1 MNIRV
6 ETKPNCL
13 AALSVEVPAEAVTKE
28 RDQIVKAFSR
38 QARIPGFRP
47 GKAPKAVIL
56 KHHTS
61 EIEQELESRLFQ
73 ASFQEAVKQNEG
85 LDILNV
91 KAPQDVTHQ
100 ADGSFTFNVELVLA
114 PTFELPEYKGLAVE
128 VPKVEVTDDNV
139 DEQLEQLR
147 KRFADYEDITDR
159 SAEKGDLAIIDYTAT
174 SEGKTLEEIG
184 GEQAK
189 PLSSNEG
196 YWIRIEDEAFFPGFT
211 DALIGTKAGDEKE
224 ITVTLPDDFPLEV
237 LREKEAVF
245 QVKVNELK
253 TETLPELDDDFASK
267 IDPGK
272 RLDEIKKIIKD
283 DLEMRAGR
291 QNEETKINA
300 VIDKL
305 ADTIDF
311 DLPEELL
318 KSETQGQADSM
329 VQEGQQA
336 GMSDDDIATQQEGL
350 FAAAEVRAK
359 NSLKTNFLLQEIA
372 KAEEL
377 AVESSDVLQ
386 RVTMM
391 AKQAKQPVKKYMKEL
406 QKNGQLGNIR
416 QNMLLSKAVDFLV
429 EHATVTEVDAPAETP
444 AED

>member
-6 ETKPNCL
+6 ENKPNCL
-13 AALSVEVPAEAVTKE
+13 AALSAEVPAEAVTKE
-28 RDQIVKAFSR
+28 RDQIVKSFTS

-56 KHHTS
+56 KHHAS
-61 EIEQELESRLFQ
+61 AIEQELESRIFQ
-73 ASFQEAVKQNEG
+73 AVFQQAVKENEG
-85 LDILNV
+85 LNILNV
-91 KAPQDVTHQ
+91 NAPQDVTHQ
-100 ADGSFTFNVELVLA
+100 ADGSFTFNTELVLA
-114 PTFELPEYKGLAVE
+114 PTFDLPEYKGLSVE
-128 VPKVEVTDDNV
+128 IPKIEVKDEDV

-147 KRFADYEDITDR
+147 QRFADYEDITDR
-159 SAEKGDLAIIDYTAT
+159 AAEKGDLAIIDYTAT
-174 SEGKTLEEIG
+174 SDGKSLEEIG

-196 YWIRIEDEAFFPGFT
+196 YWIRIEEEAFFPGFT
-211 DALIGTKAGDEKE
+211 DALIGAKAGDEKE
-224 ITVTLPDDFPLEV
+224 ITITLPEDFPLEV

-245 QVKVNELK
+245 KVKVNELK
-253 TETLPELDDDFASK
+253 SETLPKLDDDFAAK

-272 RLDEIKKIIKD
+272 KLDEIKQVIKD
-283 DLEMRAGR
+283 DLEMRATR
-291 QNEETKINA
+291 KKEEVKINA

-305 ADTIDF
+305 AESVDF
-311 DLPEELL
+311 ELPEELL

-336 GMSDDDIATQQEGL
+336 GMSDDDIAAQQESL
-350 FAAAEVRAK
+350 FAAAKVRAK
-359 NSLKTNFLLQEIA
+359 NSLRTNFLLQEIA

-377 AVESSDVLQ
+377 SVPSADVLQ

-406 QKNGQLGNIR
+406 QKNNQLNNIR

-429 EHATVTEVDAPAETP
+429 EHATLTEVDAPAE
-444 AED
+444 A